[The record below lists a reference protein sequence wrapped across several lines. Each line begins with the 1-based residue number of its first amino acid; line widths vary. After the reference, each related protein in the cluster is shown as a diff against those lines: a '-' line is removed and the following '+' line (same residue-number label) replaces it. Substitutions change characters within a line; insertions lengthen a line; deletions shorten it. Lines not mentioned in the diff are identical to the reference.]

1 MLGNTT
7 RDMTRRIRIWQ
18 LTLCTAGVLIT
29 AGIIAWQAGPRPGTR
44 HAVPA
49 NAVIVI
55 APYHY
60 AGKWVFDDRAAG
72 LVRMPIETGLPGVID
87 YLARDVPE
95 ATNGF
100 RLLLSSQRFQG
111 FQKRLTL
118 LRGDMRGPCY
128 GMEDP
133 KMEVLLNPAVLER
146 LAPAPP
152 ELFVRAE
159 AKR

>member
-1 MLGNTT
+1 
-7 RDMTRRIRIWQ
+7 MTRRSRIWP
-18 LTLCTAGVLIT
+18 LTLCTAGALIG
-29 AGIIAWQAGPRPGTR
+29 AGVIAWQAGLLSRAR

-49 NAVIVI
+49 PAVIVI
-55 APYHY
+55 APYQY
-60 AGKWVFDDRAAG
+60 AGKWVFDDRAVG
-72 LVRMPIETGLPGVID
+72 LVRMPIETGVAGVID
-87 YLARDVPE
+87 YLARDVPQ

-100 RLLLSSQRFQG
+100 RLLLSAQRFPG

-133 KMEVLLNPAVLER
+133 KMEVLINPAVLER

-152 ELFVRAE
+152 ELFMRAE
-159 AKR
+159 PKR